1 MGFIR
6 SQLLKVIE
14 WTDSSN
20 DTIAYKFVMPPKHEI
35 MNGSTL
41 TVRESQVAV
50 FVDKGRI
57 ADIFEPGYYKLDTS
71 NMPVLTKLMSWKY
84 AFESPFKSDVYFINT
99 KQFNNQKWGTS
110 NPVMMRDQ
118 DFGMVQFR
126 GYGVFTFKV
135 GNAEVF
141 LKELLGTGAS
151 YKVASIVE
159 QLKRTIVSGVSESV
173 AASNIPALD
182 LAMKYSDIGE
192 FAVSI
197 VGKKFENMGFRLV
210 SLDVENLSLTEE
222 SQKAMN
228 ERTRFNI
235 IGNANEYTQ
244 YQAADSMKSIA
255 DNAHKGTGMNIPAMG
270 MGLGTG
276 FAMTNMYAGTI
287 AGSTAEAKTAAATK
301 PQQPAA
307 TPPVLCPKCGKPNA
321 PNAKFCLECGEKL
334 QLSCPK
340 CGHPVKADAKF
351 CNDCGQR
358 LGAPDITCP
367 KCKKPARPGTKFCE
381 DCGTKLG

>member
-1 MGFIR
+1 MGFIK

-20 DTIAYKFVMPPKHEI
+20 DTIAYKFVMPPKYEI

-57 ADIFEPGYYKLDTS
+57 ADVFEPGYYKLDTS

-84 AFESPFKSDVYFINT
+84 AFESPFKSDVYFVNT

-141 LKELLGTGAS
+141 LRELLGTGAS

-182 LAMKYSDIGE
+182 LAMKYSDLGE
-192 FAVSI
+192 FAVTI

-210 SLDVENLSLTEE
+210 SLDIENLSLTEE

-235 IGNANEYTQ
+235 IGNADEYKQ
-244 YQAADSMKSIA
+244 YQAADSMKTIA
-255 DNAHKGTGMNIPAMG
+255 DNAHKGSGMNIPAMG

-276 FAMTNMYAGTI
+276 FAMTNMYAGAI
-287 AGSTAEAKTAAATK
+287 AGSTAEAKTAAAAK
-301 PQQPAA
+301 ADAA
-307 TPPVLCPKCGKPNA
+307 PPVLCPKCGKPNA
-321 PNAKFCLECGEKL
+321 QNAKFCLECGQKL

-358 LGAPDITCP
+358 LDAPGPVCP
-367 KCKKPARPGTKFCE
+367 KCKKAARPGTKFCE